1 VSIPTLPNMPSLP
14 NININTP
21 PDSTILTDSTDST
34 KNINPSMN
42 SNESKLQVELS
53 PVEPVEPESNVTVK
67 D

>member
-1 VSIPTLPNMPSLP
+1 MSIPTLPNMPSLP
-14 NININTP
+14 NININNP

-53 PVEPVEPESNVTVK
+53 PAEPNEPESNVTVK